1 MNDLDNIKEQIKDL
15 QKNFNPNKT
24 TYKTLDKV
32 INGEEDVVIM
42 IKDLYTIKVDKYPE
56 DIKNRYFEIVE
67 SLQKVLV
74 SKRALEKKKEQDN
87 KTKELKDLIASLEKR
102 DKGDDSGSLE
112 ENDNSKSLNVE
123 NEKVKGDGKESSLDF
138 SEVSIDEKKKNLKDE
153 EEDNDNDD
161 VWEPGKK
168 LFKVLIVLIAISIV
182 VGVLLVV
189 FL

>member
-56 DIKNRYFEIVE
+56 DIKNKYFEIIE
-67 SLQKVLV
+67 SLQKILV
-74 SKRALEKKKEQDN
+74 SKRAEEKKKEQDN

-102 DKGDDSGSLE
+102 DKGDDSNSL
-112 ENDNSKSLNVE
+112 DDDDSKSLDVE
-123 NEKVKGDGKESSLDF
+123 DEKVKDDIKESSLDF
-138 SEVSIDEKKKNLKDE
+138 PEVSVDEKKKDLKDE
-153 EEDNDNDD
+153 EEDKDNDD
-161 VWEPGKK
+161 VLEPGKK